1 VTGATDVY
9 RWPASSPGS
18 NLLDEVG
25 RGPIEE
31 QAVSPPPL
39 VQPPAPSRTSLGRW
53 FSLLDFGDVRGSDWF
68 TPSPFWPG
76 LLAGSFVCQFP
87 CSWHKHWKL
96 WHAMQH
102 LAPWSVQAY
111 RAALPLRRASV
122 VTAVSGPAASHPPA
136 GVLDFLAASVSFR
149 LVCNALRSRGVAWM
163 FGTPRRV
170 GLSLLRSLLPLAVF
184 HFLPAGQSR
193 IFVVEHPTSSSPV
206 WRQELSLLRAFCSH
220 FICLPHAE
228 GIRHPSQIERPWYV
242 WHGPSKGLR
251 VGGDRDASDSEE
263 EADKVADRL
272 ADGDNPAR
280 PLLMQAAERARKSGF
295 SLAAAARALL
305 GTAPAVDMIEA
316 RSVCGF
322 HVQGSVEQLGSIRT
336 GRMLRIPLLLYGRP
350 VYKLEDE
357 AQYLYFMHEG
367 GCFLD
372 GYSPS
377 FKSFAAAADPA
388 ILSNLFEVE
397 GYWAIGTHVGNARG
411 SDSCHG
417 FSWDLAITPDEIQKS
432 WQNEESLKFAPFPT
446 TESRMVEV
454 ERGRASRRQRDC
466 FPLRCVAN
474 VEFKPSDMSTLRWSP
489 LRDFVNVVVNS
500 LNWLYGAKRS
510 DTAPR
515 ERTLNQRHIL
525 TRIVNRAVDSLRGLQ
540 DVRAGSWE
548 RFLPDFVPF
557 ADKGS
562 ATCFQE
568 LVADRV
574 DNLRLAAACDPTPSL
589 PVAVQTVVADSEAL
603 FAGAPRG
610 LELFENFSAG
620 SRVEYVKL
628 IVAQLRCGKLGLSQV
643 CKGGGTSL
651 AVGKP
656 GGLRLREVWHGRRVS
671 QAAEVPPKPRHL
683 ASPTALTLLEAG
695 EDKPVR
701 VSKRDASCWFDQLK
715 LPQCLPQYMAKPAV
729 STTELVAAGMP
740 SHEQARYLED
750 GQVWREGQ
758 YYPLHRVW
766 PMGFSWSSYIAQE
779 QMLDVCAKAGLA
791 ESSLLACDC
800 ETPESFDLATAVAT
814 DDVML
819 FSNAGPGIT
828 LAAAQALD
836 CEFEERGLVRNAA
849 KDVND
854 ELSATCVG
862 VNLVDGK
869 YLDVPAARY
878 LAMLLSFFFLH
889 RRAVGS
895 PKQVQQL
902 LGALQWYDLLLRPK
916 LSIYEAVYAF
926 TRMELPCEV
935 LAELSCSLCL
945 AVFWRCDLTRPFLP
959 LLGATDASTEYGFGA
974 SVVRTSEAC
983 VRRVARWAERQGAF
997 IVMDGGADLAHRLG
1011 PGHQLDLSLDDF
1023 TDIFSVKSGCP
1034 AHINV
1039 LEGEAFVLF
1048 LRWLLRCSYG
1058 LFVMKFANALQ
1069 MGPGHFAARLTSL

>member
-1 VTGATDVY
+1 MLCALNT
-9 RWPASSPGS
+9 
-18 NLLDEVG
+18 
-25 RGPIEE
+25 
-31 QAVSPPPL
+31 VSH
-39 VQPPAPSRTSLGRW
+39 VM
-53 FSLLDFGDVRGSDWF
+53 RGS
-68 TPSPFWPG
+68 PSKRRRDAARARAHSVYHIAPG
-76 LLAGSFVCQFP
+76 VTETVSA
-87 CSWHKHWKL
+87 K
-96 WHAMQH
+96 
-102 LAPWSVQAY
+102 
-111 RAALPLRRASV
+111 ALPRTRSPSSLR
-122 VTAVSGPAASHPPA
+122 
-136 GVLDFLAASVSFR
+136 L
-149 LVCNALRSRGVAWM
+149 SRR
-163 FGTPRRV
+163 RRV
-170 GLSLLRSLLPLAVF
+170 EWLKWREDRHASLP
-184 HFLPAGQSR
+184 
-193 IFVVEHPTSSSPV
+193 
-206 WRQELSLLRAFCSH
+206 
-220 FICLPHAE
+220 
-228 GIRHPSQIERPWYV
+228 
-242 WHGPSKGLR
+242 
-251 VGGDRDASDSEE
+251 D
-263 EADKVADRL
+263 DKVW
-272 ADGDNPAR
+272 
-280 PLLMQAAERARKSGF
+280 LLHR
-295 SLAAAARALL
+295 LAAAATTKT
-305 GTAPAVDMIEA
+305 GSFGSFV
-316 RSVCGF
+316 RSFC
-322 HVQGSVEQLGSIRT
+322 
-336 GRMLRIPLLLYGRP
+336 P
-350 VYKLEDE
+350 
-357 AQYLYFMHEG
+357 
-367 GCFLD
+367 
-372 GYSPS
+372 
-377 FKSFAAAADPA
+377 
-388 ILSNLFEVE
+388 
-397 GYWAIGTHVGNARG
+397 
-411 SDSCHG
+411 
-417 FSWDLAITPDEIQKS
+417 
-432 WQNEESLKFAPFPT
+432 
-446 TESRMVEV
+446 
-454 ERGRASRRQRDC
+454 GRASRRQRDC

-1048 LRWLLRCSYG
+1048 LRWLLRCRRHFSKRVVVLLDSSVWVG
-1058 LFVMKFANALQ
+1058 AAAKGRSSSQLNRLLRKVAALVMVGDLLHLILVPSSENPSD
-1069 MGPGHFAARLTSL
+1069 GPSRGVRRRGRSRAAQHE